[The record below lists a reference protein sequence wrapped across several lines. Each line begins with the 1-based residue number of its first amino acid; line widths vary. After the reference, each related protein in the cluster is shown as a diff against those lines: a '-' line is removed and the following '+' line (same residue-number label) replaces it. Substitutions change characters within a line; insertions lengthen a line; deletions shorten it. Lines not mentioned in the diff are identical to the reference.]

1 MSARFLVPRRPKAPL
16 CKGSCRG
23 YAAIEG
29 LPEVAGHFGDDLCRM
44 SHPPLV
50 TAGANALLRWPGWPM
65 GLSLL
70 PVGAEAMPSVHRPAA
85 AHHDRPV
92 GAGLCP
98 RPLLPGLMG
107 PPVKPWGPTHVSA
120 RTHFLPGPVHGRTHR
135 SAPTRLPEAFRN
147 QWESMQKTAPA
158 SAERR
163 EKRRL
168 CRVLIRQ

>member
-1 MSARFLVPRRPKAPL
+1 
-16 CKGSCRG
+16 
-23 YAAIEG
+23 
-29 LPEVAGHFGDDLCRM
+29 M

-50 TAGANALLRWPGWPM
+50 TAGANALLRWPGWLM

-70 PVGAEAMPSVHRPAA
+70 PVGADAYDRRPKFRNEIWSAEAMPSVHRPAA

-98 RPLLPGLMG
+98 RPLLLGLMG

-120 RTHFLPGPVHGRTHR
+120 RAHFLSGPVHGRTHR
-135 SAPTRLPEAFRN
+135 SATTRLPEAFRN